1 MDDIELPSESQPAP
15 STGTAEGKS
24 WLGNRLKEDFSQYK
38 NDRRAAE
45 QQWMLNLN
53 QFLGKYDPSLMQNMD
68 QNTSRAYPKLTRT
81 KCISMKARLMSLL
94 FPAGEKNWGIEASP
108 VATLPADTLLK
119 LLNDWRA
126 AHPQQQPTQLDLDQ
140 MVQKAAQD
148 IAQRLEKVIDDQL
161 KDVDPYGACD
171 YETLVGRVVHS
182 AVLYGPGIVKGP
194 MTVVETTSRYE
205 LDAQGVPQLVTQDT
219 YRPYLEFVSC
229 WDYYPDMSASTFDQM
244 QGEFQ
249 RHVYS
254 KHQADRLADRAD
266 FDGDAIRK
274 YINDHPEG
282 NYTKATYESEL
293 EALGGQ
299 NVTSIPKGAKYEFV
313 EYWGSND
320 ASRLRAAGLQVPP
333 ELDGDVRF
341 TAWVI
346 DGLVVKLAVN
356 PFPEG
361 TSIYH
366 RFIFEEDEVN
376 LLGSGLPPIMR
387 DSQLAVSSFARML
400 IDNASVVCGPNVEVN
415 LELLSPTQTDYTIK
429 PRKAWLKEGAAN
441 GERAVQSISF
451 DSHISELTAA
461 MQVFREFADT
471 ETFVSP
477 LTGGDIEGVPG
488 EAMRTTGGASM
499 VYGNAALPFRDIVR
513 NFDRFTV
520 SVIDSLSQW
529 NRIFYV
535 DRDQIAGDTRP
546 IPRGATSLMAKE
558 VRAFA
563 LDQLAATLTPEERLY
578 INEQEL
584 LKQRLS
590 VRDLPLAQLLA
601 PEDEVK
607 RRQEAQAQQAQAQ
620 QAQAAAMFD
629 AQLRNIGSDTLKQM
643 SQAQKNLDNADV
655 AVFKALIDAVN
666 AGASPDELAGI
677 ARRITKGRQGT
688 PTPSSGGAAGSA
700 AAPGQGQSL
709 Q

>member
-1 MDDIELPSESQPAP
+1 MDEFELPSESQPAP
-15 STGTAEGKS
+15 STGTSEGKS
-24 WLGNRLKEDFSQYK
+24 WLGNWLKDQFSQYK
-38 NDRRAAE
+38 NDRRPAE

-53 QFLGKYDPSLMQNMD
+53 QFLGKYDPSLAKNMD
-68 QNTSRAYPKLTRT
+68 ENTSRAYPKITRT

-94 FPAGEKNWGIEASP
+94 FPAGEKNWSIEASP
-108 VATLPADTLLK
+108 VPTLEVDTLLSI
-119 LLNDWRA
+119 LNTWRA
-126 AHPQQQPTQLDLDQ
+126 EHPQQQPTQADLDM
-140 MVQKAAQD
+140 MVQKAALD
-148 IAQRLEKVIDDQL
+148 IAQRLERVIDDQL

-182 AVLYGPGIVKGP
+182 AVIYGPGIVKGP
-194 MTVVETTSRYE
+194 MTVTETTSRYE
-205 LDAQGVPQLVTQDT
+205 LDGAGVPQLVTQDT

-254 KHQADRLADRAD
+254 KHQANRLADRFD
-266 FDGDAIRK
+266 FDGDAITR
-274 YINDHPEG
+274 YIDTHPEG
-282 NYTKATYESEL
+282 NYTKATYEGEL

-299 NVTSIPKGAKYEFV
+299 NVNSVPKGAKYEFL
-313 EYWGSND
+313 EFWGSQD
-320 ASRLRAAGLQVPP
+320 ADRLRAAGLDVPP
-333 ELDGDVRF
+333 SMKGDVRF
-341 TAWVI
+341 TAWAI
-346 DGLVVKLAVN
+346 DGTVVKLAIN

-361 TSIYH
+361 TSTYH

-415 LELLSPTQTDYTIK
+415 LDLLSPTQTDYSIK
-429 PRKAWLKEGAAN
+429 PRKAWLKEGANN
-441 GERAVQSISF
+441 GERAVQSVSF
-451 DSHISELTAA
+451 DSHIPELTAA

-563 LDQLAATLTPEERLY
+563 LDQLAATLTPEERMY
-578 INEQEL
+578 IDEQEL

-601 PEDEVK
+601 PEDEVQ
-607 RRQEAQAQQAQAQ
+607 RRQAAAAQQAQTQAQ
-620 QAQAAAMFD
+620 QAAAMFS
-629 AQLRNIGSDTLKQM
+629 AQLQNIGSDTLKQM

-655 AVFKALIDAVN
+655 AVFKALVDAWSQ
-666 AGASPDELAGI
+666 GASPDELAGI
-677 ARRITKGRQGT
+677 AQRLTQGRQGT
-688 PTPSSGGAAGSA
+688 PTPSSGGAASAA
-700 AAPGQGQSL
+700 AAPGPGQSL

>member
-1 MDDIELPSESQPAP
+1 MDEFELLNETQPAP
-15 STGTAEGKS
+15 STGTAEGKAS
-24 WLGNRLKEDFSQYK
+24 LGKWLSEQYSQYK
-38 NDRRAAE
+38 SDRRPAE

-53 QFLGKYDPSLMQNMD
+53 QFLGKYDPSLAKNMD
-68 QNTSRAYPKLTRT
+68 ENTSRAYPKITRT
-81 KCISMKARLMSLL
+81 KCISMKARLMALL
-94 FPAGEKNWGIEASP
+94 FPAGEKNWGIEASSVP
-108 VATLPADTLLK
+108 TLEPDLLISM
-119 LLNDWRA
+119 LNAWRA
-126 AHPQQQPTQLDLDQ
+126 EHPQQQPTQADLDL

-148 IAQRLEKVIDDQL
+148 SADRLERVIDDQL

-182 AVLYGPGIVKGP
+182 GVLYGPGVVKGP
-194 MTVVETTSRYE
+194 MTIIETTSRYE
-205 LDAQGVPQLVTQDT
+205 FDAAGVPQLVTQDT

-254 KHQADRLADRAD
+254 KHQARLLADRSD
-266 FDGDAIRK
+266 FDGDTINR
-274 YINDHPEG
+274 YIDTHPEG
-282 NYTKATYESEL
+282 NYTKSSFEGEL

-299 NVTSIPKGAKYEFV
+299 NANSVPKGAKYEFI
-313 EYWGSND
+313 EYWGSNSAD
-320 ASRLRAAGLQVPP
+320 TLRGAGLDLPADVK
-333 ELDGDVRF
+333 GDVRF
-341 TAWVI
+341 MAWAIDNVI
-346 DGLVVKLAVN
+346 VKLAIN

-361 TSIYH
+361 TNIYH

-387 DSQLAVSSFARML
+387 DSQLAVASFARML

-415 LELLSPTQTDYTIK
+415 LELLSPTQTDYSIK
-429 PRKAWLKEGAAN
+429 PRKAWLKEGASN
-441 GERAVQSISF
+441 GERAVQSVSF
-451 DSHISELTAA
+451 DSHIPELTAA

-471 ETFVSP
+471 ETFINP

-529 NRIFYV
+529 NRIFHV
-535 DRDQIAGDTRP
+535 DRDQITGDTRP
-546 IPRGATSLMAKE
+546 VPRGATSLMAKE

-563 LDQLAATLTPEERLY
+563 LDQLAATLSPEERIY

-590 VRDLPLAQLLA
+590 VRDLPLAQLMA
-601 PEDEVK
+601 PEDEVR
-607 RRQEAQAQQAQAQ
+607 RRQEANAQQAQNQAQQAT
-620 QAQAAAMFD
+620 AMFE

-643 SQAQKNLDNADV
+643 SQAQKNLDSADV

-666 AGASPDELAGI
+666 AGATPDELAGI
-677 ARRITKGRQGT
+677 ARRITQGRQGT
-688 PTPSSGGAAGSA
+688 PTPSSGGAAGTATSPG
-700 AAPGQGQSL
+700 PGQSIQ
-709 Q
+709 